1 MKRKMLAAALLT
13 LCLSFLAGCGKEP
26 VQPEQLL
33 TEYIQLLN
41 EEKYE
46 EMYTYL
52 SEDAKAQTDE
62 ETYVN
67 RNRNIYGGIE
77 ASDIVIDIAEDG
89 DEEKDADTRRV
100 KYTVTMQTLAGE
112 LSFDNMVAIFN
123 KDEEGSYKMEWDSQD
138 IFPTLQN
145 SDTVRVVTTAAKRGN
160 IYDRNQVELAREG
173 VASSVGLVHG
183 KLPEDR
189 EAAFTQLA
197 SLLEISVEKIEN
209 ALSAGW
215 VRDDTFVPLRTVA
228 KDAMDLKE
236 QLLEIPGVMIT
247 DTTVRYYPFGEK
259 AAQLTGYVQNITAEE
274 LEEREG
280 QGYNQNSIIGK
291 AGAERVYEE
300 QLRPRDGYSIQ
311 IYNELGDLKETV
323 LEKAPQDGEDVMLT
337 IDITLQQYLYQEME
351 GDEGCAAAMDPVSGA
366 VLALVSTPAYDPND
380 FVMGYTSSAWEA
392 INSDEAQPL
401 YNRWLASWVP
411 GSAFKPV
418 TAALA
423 LTEGTLDPEEDV
435 QNEGLRWQLD
445 SSWGSYYVTTLE
457 DYSVKNLENALIH
470 SDNIYFA
477 KAAVGMGADGFG
489 EGLNSLGFGEELPFD
504 FALTASTYGTD
515 GKITSDTELADS
527 GYGQGKILVNPIH
540 LSSIYSALVN
550 GGNMVKPYLTE
561 GQETTY
567 WKEGVFAPEAA
578 ETVLNDLYQ
587 VVEAEEGT
595 AHEAYSSGYRLAGKT
610 GTAEIKDS
618 QDDTTGTE
626 LGWFVGL
633 CVEDTDSPLLITMMI
648 EDVKGRGG
656 SHYVIP
662 KVSAGFDA
670 YILGQAPAF
679 SADSGETL
687 LEGEQ

>member
-1 MKRKMLAAALLT
+1 M
-13 LCLSFLAGCGKEP
+13 
-26 VQPEQLL
+26 
-33 TEYIQLLN
+33 
-41 EEKYE
+41 
-46 EMYTYL
+46 
-52 SEDAKAQTDE
+52 
-62 ETYVN
+62 
-67 RNRNIYGGIE
+67 
-77 ASDIVIDIAEDG
+77 
-89 DEEKDADTRRV
+89 
-100 KYTVTMQTLAGE
+100 
-112 LSFDNMVAIFN
+112 
-123 KDEEGSYKMEWDSQD
+123 
-138 IFPTLQN
+138 
-145 SDTVRVVTTAAKRGN
+145 
-160 IYDRNQVELAREG
+160 
-173 VASSVGLVHG
+173 
-183 KLPEDR
+183 
-189 EAAFTQLA
+189 
-197 SLLEISVEKIEN
+197 
-209 ALSAGW
+209 
-215 VRDDTFVPLRTVA
+215 
-228 KDAMDLKE
+228 
-236 QLLEIPGVMIT
+236 
-247 DTTVRYYPFGEK
+247 
-259 AAQLTGYVQNITAEE
+259 
-274 LEEREG
+274 
-280 QGYNQNSIIGK
+280 
-291 AGAERVYEE
+291 
-300 QLRPRDGYSIQ
+300 
-311 IYNELGDLKETV
+311 
-323 LEKAPQDGEDVMLT
+323 
-337 IDITLQQYLYQEME
+337 
-351 GDEGCAAAMDPVSGA
+351 
-366 VLALVSTPAYDPND
+366 
-380 FVMGYTSSAWEA
+380 
-392 INSDEAQPL
+392 
-401 YNRWLASWVP
+401 
-411 GSAFKPV
+411 
-418 TAALA
+418 
-423 LTEGTLDPEEDV
+423 TEGTLDPEEDI

-618 QDDTTGTE
+618 QDDTPGTE